1 VIEVDLTCEDILKK
15 EDGGIIEEITDN
27 YPLSRLL
34 VAAAI
39 GFLIGV
45 IIAEYRK

>member
-1 VIEVDLTCEDILKK
+1 MDLTCEEILK
-15 EDGGIIEEITDN
+15 EESGGIIAEITEN